1 MNVELRNPN
10 VIMKLSRLGSF
21 HQSKLSFLRSFL
33 KEFKDWEYKRDL
45 FELDQFGY
53 GTAVYSFKK
62 NTRVY
67 SLVCFANELNENE
80 RSDRVIAT
88 KWDAAFVLHD
98 GVPTKQDIDRL
109 RNEVPKQ
116 EIGRLSYKELT
127 LSRANKSVRAFDH
140 VVKSLSEGNQPDIGL
155 LSKVGYLYRTTA
167 VYGSGKFGLA
177 DRFRIKNREEI
188 YGPFRLEMM
197 LVYLVRQFTFD
208 QVNHVAKHKNPR
220 KSVTLDTEISR
231 NLGIGNS
238 TGLGMAPFIVNHPTL
253 LSNWI
258 LARETALKTIR
269 EIKNV
274 KPEDIKLFKNCLKKS
289 IKNITSWNTDSEY
302 QKKKIKYLLND
313 LNEFIQFIEK
323 DFNFSKEFIF
333 NHLYLWI
340 EENLGDECIEYIV
353 SMMMEP
359 YDDIVSPLINQMSSE
374 EEKYFNIPTSK
385 TVVDLKKIL
394 ETKYSEILKIDFS
407 KKENNQNFWF
417 ISKNKEEP
425 RMADRF
431 EENGSDL
438 EQPLA
443 IARDI
448 KSNKVGLCVA
458 GSTSILAEK
467 LNMTL
472 PVETHLLQ
480 ACVSEPIKP
489 ILHNVVTF
497 GAGHFYCSQS
507 DKGEMVMGG
516 DLDGYNSYAQR
527 GNLPTLQ
534 HVLTEGIAMFPF
546 LSKLKIL
553 RTWGG
558 IMDMSM
564 DGSPIIDKTHI
575 EGLYLNCGWCYGGFK
590 ATPASGWTFA
600 HTIAQ
605 DRVHE
610 LNAGYSLNR
619 FHTGHLIDEKG
630 LGTKTWIS

>member
-10 VIMKLSRLGSF
+10 IIMKLSRLGSF

-45 FELDQFGY
+45 FELDKFGY

-116 EIGRLSYKELT
+116 EIGRLSCKELT

-274 KPEDIKLFKNCLKKS
+274 KSEDIKLFKNCLKKS

-302 QKKKIKYLLND
+302 QKKKIKSLLND
-313 LNEFIQFIEK
+313 LNKFIQFIEK

-340 EENLGDECIEYIV
+340 EENLSEECIEYIV

-374 EEKYFNIPTSK
+374 EEKYFNIPTNR
-385 TVVDLKKIL
+385 TVADLKKIL

-448 KSNKVGLCVA
+448 KKLYEVLSVSKNS
-458 GSTSILAEK
+458 STIDKFLVNNNDLRHVVRRAFVIEKFPYSEIQDNTISHSIVPIDMLRLK
-467 LNMTL
+467 L
-472 PVETHLLQ
+472 
-480 ACVSEPIKP
+480 SF
-489 ILHNVVTF
+489 F
-497 GAGHFYCSQS
+497 GALKFDPRS
-507 DKGEMVMGG
+507 DKWLRINLFQGAPLPQELKNHDSHWV
-516 DLDGYNSYAQR
+516 YNS
-527 GNLPTLQ
+527 
-534 HVLTEGIAMFPF
+534 
-546 LSKLKIL
+546 
-553 RTWGG
+553 
-558 IMDMSM
+558 
-564 DGSPIIDKTHI
+564 
-575 EGLYLNCGWCYGGFK
+575 LN
-590 ATPASGWTFA
+590 
-600 HTIAQ
+600 
-605 DRVHE
+605 
-610 LNAGYSLNR
+610 
-619 FHTGHLIDEKG
+619 
-630 LGTKTWIS
+630 